1 VTLFLE
7 LLAQTASLDLEDLLA
22 VLVSEVVA
30 VLKDAYLAVGAST
43 V

>member
-7 LLAQTASLDLEDLLA
+7 LLAQTTSLDLEDLLA

-30 VLKDAYLAVGAST
+30 VLKGVYLAVGAST